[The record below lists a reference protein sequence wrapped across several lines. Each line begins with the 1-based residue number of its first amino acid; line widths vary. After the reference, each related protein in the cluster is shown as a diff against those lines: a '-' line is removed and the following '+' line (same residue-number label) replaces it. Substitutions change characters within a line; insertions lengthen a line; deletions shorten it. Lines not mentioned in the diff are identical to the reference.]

1 MFSSFF
7 DKVYLRVEAW
17 SIVIEI
23 SMHIHTVDII
33 SMLCRT
39 GSPRP
44 LGELGKEARV
54 RQRIWILVR
63 HQTHLRVVISRT
75 SFWRWKQSN
84 HDRKQGISDFENV
97 IFNCFKKFSFKKISF
112 ESRFCMDW
120 IARLLLNF
128 LLKLLHQRV
137 NRTLCKV

>member
-1 MFSSFF
+1 M
-7 DKVYLRVEAW
+7 RVRSLEDLY
-17 SIVIEI
+17 
-23 SMHIHTVDII
+23 VDII

-75 SFWRWKQSN
+75 SLSRKSVFCSN
-84 HDRKQGISDFENV
+84 RCIKEQIEFYRKI
-97 IFNCFKKFSFKKISF
+97 I
-112 ESRFCMDW
+112 
-120 IARLLLNF
+120 LLTHL
-128 LLKLLHQRV
+128 
-137 NRTLCKV
+137 